1 MLAACLAL
9 VGELLVQVSI
19 LYLLFLEVALRLLRL
34 VIQLLDLPSEL
45 GDLLLGFRPLRGE
58 LLLVSVLEL
67 LDDLVLLGAEV
78 VELGQV
84 GGFDVVDHA
93 LVLVLQ
99 QLEVLVYLQHCLAAL
114 SPPLLQDHFLP
125 QVNFSYL

>member
-78 VELGQV
+78 VELG
-84 GGFDVVDHA
+84 
-93 LVLVLQ
+93 
-99 QLEVLVYLQHCLAAL
+99 
-114 SPPLLQDHFLP
+114 
-125 QVNFSYL
+125 

>member
-19 LYLLFLEVALRLLRL
+19 LYLLFLEAALRLLRL
-34 VIQLLDLPSEL
+34 VIQLLDLPGEL

-78 VELGQV
+78 VELG
-84 GGFDVVDHA
+84 
-93 LVLVLQ
+93 
-99 QLEVLVYLQHCLAAL
+99 
-114 SPPLLQDHFLP
+114 
-125 QVNFSYL
+125 